1 MIMCFKTNPMRYTVI
16 LLVVMVLTSAC
27 NPAKKAKVHETVVVV
42 PPSRDTV
49 LIEHEPEKVNRSDSA
64 QIRSLV
70 EGINMDFQSALLT
83 GSMVF
88 ENTTDRYNFNFNI
101 RMVKDSVIWMQLKK
115 IGLEG
120 ARMLIRRDSLFLV
133 DRIHR
138 TYLKKSWNEIRT
150 QLNGP
155 VDFDALYSI
164 LTGNVEYFDKG
175 MDTLKTSEN
184 MKWIYSSDGNNR
196 TVIGINA
203 VFNTLVSYMVQDLRK
218 DNLIRIGLANHKILY
233 DKKYFSYLR
242 DLEIFSNNAKLLYI
256 NFSFDEVRRNAVFNL
271 PFEIPSSYKPMEM

>member
-1 MIMCFKTNPMRYTVI
+1 MCFKTNPMRYTVI

-233 DKKYFSYLR
+233 DKKYFFFSY
-242 DLEIFSNNAKLLYI
+242 
-256 NFSFDEVRRNAVFNL
+256 
-271 PFEIPSSYKPMEM
+271 